1 MEPETRQ
8 QPSTT
13 SMVLSPHERRRQA
26 AAFLV
31 KSTFLS
37 IAVLVCFFVLPLT
50 SALAAD
56 TLLELLAG
64 LVLIG
69 AMLTWNIRVILRS
82 PIPGARAVGALMVAA
97 PLFLVLFATSYYVMG
112 DAEPS
117 SFSEPL
123 TRLDA
128 LYFTV
133 TTFATV
139 GYGDITAV
147 SEAARAIATVQ
158 MVVGLVLVGLIARVV
173 LGAVEHSRS
182 RVEQSSARSGSE

>member
-31 KSTFLS
+31 KSTLLS
-37 IAVLVCFFVLPLT
+37 TAVLAGYFVLPLT
-50 SALAAD
+50 SRLAAD

-69 AMLTWNIRVILRS
+69 ALLTWNIRVILRS
-82 PIPGARAVGALMVAA
+82 PIPGARAIGALMVAA

-139 GYGDITAV
+139 GFGDITAV
-147 SEAARAIATVQ
+147 SETARAVTTVQ
-158 MVVGLVLVGLIARVV
+158 MIGNVVLVGVIARVV
-173 LGAVEHSRS
+173 VGAVQEGLRRQGRPS
-182 RVEQSSARSGSE
+182 